1 MEGQETQQDTNMPK
15 RLIDA
20 TGKPFIQAEE
30 LTERIAAVI
39 DGAAAD
45 HAIGFAAV
53 FGALE
58 QLKAQYVARVA
69 LKVSAQS
76 PGDVLATHEAVG
88 QLQAARAAQAAAELA
103 AVNEAAAPAARGSI
117 EKRLAA
123 QKAPTKAPRP
133 ASEKAAPRKAA
144 ALRAV
149 K

>member
-1 MEGQETQQDTNMPK
+1 MEGQTEKQDTNMPA
-15 RLIDA
+15 RVIDA

-39 DGAAAD
+39 DAAAVD

-58 QLKAQYVARVA
+58 QIKAQYVARVA

-76 PGDVLATHEAVG
+76 PGDVLATHEAVS
-88 QLQAARAAQAAAELA
+88 QLAAANQARAAQLA
-103 AVNEAAAPAARGSI
+103 AT
-117 EKRLAA
+117 

-133 ASEKAAPRKAA
+133 AAEKKSVRKPTAMH
-144 ALRAV
+144 RI

>member
-1 MEGQETQQDTNMPK
+1 MEDQAIKQESNMPK
-15 RLIDA
+15 RLVDA

-39 DGAAAD
+39 DAAGVD

-53 FGALE
+53 FGSLE
-58 QLKAQYVARVA
+58 QLKSQYVARVA

-88 QLQAARAAQAAAELA
+88 QLAQTRAAQAAAELA
-103 AVNEAAAPAARGSI
+103 AAQKAPRGSI

-133 ASEKAAPRKAA
+133 PAKQVPKSKG
-144 ALRAV
+144 LRAV

>member
-1 MEGQETQQDTNMPK
+1 MEDQAKQDTNMPA
-15 RLIDA
+15 RLVDA

-30 LTERIAAVI
+30 LTERLAAVI

-58 QLKAQYVARVA
+58 QIKAQYLARVA

-88 QLQAARAAQAAAELA
+88 QLQAANQARAAAE
-103 AVNEAAAPAARGSI
+103 AAAANEVTPPAARGSI

-123 QKAPTKAPRP
+123 QKTPTKAPRP
-133 ASEKAAPRKAA
+133 AAGKTLKPSKGG
-144 ALRAV
+144 LRAV